1 MRLECP
7 TPVRRTLATLSVA
20 LVAASVLTAAAV
32 AGDNNGGLTPQ
43 SSDSP
48 NAHGITH
55 SYLLVG
61 FVTATIFVLVEGLLI
76 AFVIR
81 FRRRGRSRLDDGP
94 QIHGSTRLELIW
106 TVAPAVILAGIAAFV
121 LATLPGVQDVPDAN
135 ASGGRADVTVEGH
148 QFYWLFRYPNGAISF
163 DELVVPVGKNVK
175 LTVVAPA
182 QDVIHS
188 WWVPKLGGKID
199 AIPGRTNHTWFRTPA
214 IGSYPVKCAELCGV
228 QHAQMKGAVRSVGA
242 DTYQAFVD
250 HQRSL
255 LDAGSAE
262 FGKQEW
268 DQVCAK
274 CHRLQGETLVGPSL
288 GANPLLKER
297 DGIARLVRNGFRTMP
312 AVGANW
318 SDAQIDALVAY
329 TKTLAD
335 QGSAGGGQG

>member
-1 MRLECP
+1 
-7 TPVRRTLATLSVA
+7 VRRTIATFSV
-20 LVAASVLTAAAV
+20 VAAALALAGAAI

-48 NAHGITH
+48 NARGITH
-55 SYLLVG
+55 SYLVVG
-61 FVTATIFVLVEGLLI
+61 FVTATILVLVEGLLI

-81 FRRRGRSRLDDGP
+81 FRRRGRSRLADGP

-135 ASGGRADVTVEGH
+135 ASGGRTDVVVEGH

-163 DELVVPVGKNVK
+163 DELVVPVDRNVK

-199 AIPGRTNHTWFRTPA
+199 AIPGRTNHTWFRAPQIA
-214 IGSYPVKCAELCGV
+214 DYPVKCAELCGV
-228 QHAQMKGAVRSVGA
+228 QHAQMKGVVRSVGA
-242 DTYQAFVD
+242 DAYQAFVNR
-250 HQRSL
+250 QRSL
-255 LDAGSAE
+255 LDARSAE

-274 CHRLQGETLVGPSL
+274 CHRLSGDTLVGPTL
-288 GANPLLKER
+288 GGSPLLKEPE
-297 DGIARLVRNGFRTMP
+297 GIARLVRNGFGQMP

-329 TKTLAD
+329 TKTLDAE
-335 QGSAGGGQG
+335 GSASGGQG